1 MIGGKLKYDHQFMS
15 AKRIGK
21 YGYKDSELRI
31 LARKLKSINKEL
43 KEKKDSPELSF
54 RKLPFDKKVLKQVIS
69 LSRKLKRKHENLLV
83 VGIGGSDLGARA
95 IYQALAGDYA
105 NQLSSNRKMKIYFS
119 GDTTDPQPLVDL
131 LKVINLKKTVIY
143 VVSSSGST
151 TETMATFLFLRKKLI
166 QKVGRKKHAQQILVT
181 TGKDSI
187 LSEIATKEGYQILPH
202 YPGGGRYSVLSVH
215 GLLPIACAGFD
226 IERLLAGARV
236 IERMTKKNS
245 QKTNLPYFF
254 ACLQYLAFTKRKQN
268 ISVIM
273 PYNYY
278 LNEFSFWFRQL
289 WAESLANK
297 KDFKNK
303 TVNAGMTPVAS
314 LGPTDQHSQIQLYNE
329 GPYDKVITFL
339 LVDNIN
345 NNLKVPKY
353 KNQDLNYLNNHKFAD
368 ILKIEHRATAV
379 SLMKNKRANGT
390 IILPKLNEFYLGQ
403 LFYFYEMA
411 TVYITQLLGVNA
423 FDQPGVE
430 QSKNYM
436 YGILGRAGYEK
447 YKDEINTLK

>member
-1 MIGGKLKYDHQFMS
+1 MLGGKIKYDHEFMS

-21 YGYKDSELRI
+21 YGYKDSEIRI
-31 LARKLKSINKEL
+31 LARKLKSINQEL
-43 KEKKDSPELSF
+43 KEKQDSPELSF
-54 RKLPFDKKVLKQVIS
+54 RKLPFDKKTLKQVQG
-69 LSRKLKRKHENLLV
+69 LSKQLVRNYENMLV

-95 IYQALAGDYA
+95 VYQALAGDYA
-105 NQLSSNRKMKIYFS
+105 NQLSSKRKLKIYFT
-119 GDTTDPQPLVDL
+119 GDTTDPQPLTDL
-131 LKVINLKKTVIY
+131 LKVIDLKKTIIY
-143 VVSSSGST
+143 VISKSGST

-166 QKVGRKKHAQQILVT
+166 KKVGRKKHARQILVT
-181 TGKDSI
+181 TGQGSI
-187 LSEIATKEGYQILPH
+187 LDKIAEEEDYQVLEH

-215 GLLPIACAGFD
+215 GLFPAACAGFD
-226 IERLLAGARV
+226 MERLLAGAKV

-245 QKTNLPYFF
+245 QKVNQPYLF

-278 LNEFSFWFRQL
+278 LNEFGFWFRQL

-303 TVNAGMTPVAS
+303 IVNAGMTPVAS

-329 GPYDKVITFL
+329 GPFDKVITFL

-353 KNQDLNYLNNHKFAD
+353 NNDDLNYLNNHKFAD
-368 ILKIEHRATAV
+368 ILKIEHRATSV

-390 IILPKLNEFYLGQ
+390 IHLPKLNEYYLGQ

-436 YGILGRAGYEK
+436 YGILGRSGYEK
-447 YKDEINTLK
+447 YKDEINKI